1 MTATVNFIYQNGM
14 IPTINNY
21 QTRVTRKAT
30 IIDHIVT
37 SFFTDKVFK
46 VATPKTSISDLF
58 PICYLSNDS
67 LPHANKDKNTFI

>member
-14 IPTINNY
+14 IPTINKE
-21 QTRVTRKAT
+21 TRVARKVT
-30 IIDHIVT
+30 IIDHILT